1 MTTLT
6 KLEHDA
12 LLDLA
17 DRADARSAVG
27 PDWLDALRDRAL
39 ARFRELGLPT
49 TRHEDWRFTSL
60 KPLQALSFSRPPDEA
75 PDVAAD
81 QVARFDFAGLDAPR
95 AVFIDGRFSSA
106 HSDLANLPDGV
117 RVLTLAEALA
127 ASEENVGAHL
137 ARLPEADP
145 GDAFTA
151 LNTAMLDE
159 AMVVFIDDGAA
170 VDRPLHIL
178 HLTTAAQ
185 PVATHP
191 RLLAIAGR
199 SSEATIIEDYAG
211 AGDVAYLTNAVSEVF
226 VGPGAAVHHYMIER
240 ESPAAF
246 NMSSLYARQERD
258 SRFESHS
265 VLIGGALVR
274 NNVNPILVGENGH
287 SLLNGLY
294 VGRDDQHLDNF
305 MRVEHDAPQCD
316 SRQYYRGILAERA
329 HGVFSGRIVVAR
341 GAQKTDAVQSNQNLL
356 LSDDARANGK
366 PQLEIY
372 ADDVKCTHGATTGQ
386 LDEDAV
392 FYLRSRGLSAE
403 AARGMLIYS
412 FALESLQRMSLAP
425 VRDALTDALLARMPF
440 TGSLRPYLGSE
451 EDRFRKTSRRAVR
464 RNADDEQ

>member
-6 KLEHDA
+6 KPTNDA
-12 LLDLA
+12 LLELA
-17 DRADARSAVG
+17 VRAENRSAPG
-27 PDWLDALRDRAL
+27 PGWLRALRDEAL
-39 ARFRELGLPT
+39 DRFRELGLPS

-60 KPLQALSFSRPPDEA
+60 KPVQELDFSAPPAGA
-75 PDVAAD
+75 PMLPAD
-81 QVARFDFAGLDAPR
+81 QLDRFGFAGLDAPR
-95 AVFIDGRFSSA
+95 AVFIDGRFSPA
-106 HSDLANLPDGV
+106 HSNLAALPSAV
-117 RVLTLAEALA
+117 RGLTLEDALA
-127 ASEENVGAHL
+127 ADEETVRAHL
-137 ARLPEADP
+137 DALPKTDP

-159 AMVVFIDDGAA
+159 AMVILIDDGAII
-170 VDRPLHIL
+170 DQPLHIL
-178 HLTTAAQ
+178 HLTTATQ

-191 RLLAIAGR
+191 RLLVVAGR
-199 SSEATIIEDYAG
+199 SSEATIIEDYVG
-211 AGDVAYLTNAVSEVF
+211 AGDGTYLTNAVSEVF
-226 VGPGAAVHHYMIER
+226 VGVDAAVTHYMIER
-240 ESPAAF
+240 ESPRAF
-246 NMSSLYARQERD
+246 NISTLHVRQERD

-274 NNVNPILVGENGH
+274 NNVNPVLVGENCH

-294 VGRDDQHLDNF
+294 VGRNGQHLDNF
-305 MRVEHDAPQCD
+305 MRVEHDAPHCD
-316 SRQYYRGILAERA
+316 SRQYYRGILADQA

-341 GAQKTDAVQSNQNLL
+341 GAQKTDAVQSNESLL

-412 FALESLQRMSLAP
+412 FALESLQRMGVAP
-425 VRDALTDALLARMPF
+425 VRDVLTDALLRRMPF
-440 TGSLRPYLGSE
+440 TESLRPYLGSDGGSLPEDIAAGSE
-451 EDRFRKTSRRAVR
+451 E
-464 RNADDEQ
+464 